1 MSLGRQAKVLNRA
14 QVHGLLGHLEHTR
27 YPLRNRMIAL
37 LSLRAGLRAK
47 EIAGLTWSMVTDS
60 SGQVGA
66 SIHLRDVASKGRS
79 GRIIPLNRELRA
91 ALVELHSSQELSH
104 TRSDRVV
111 ATERGEATSA
121 RIIVHLFRRWYR
133 DLGYDGC
140 SSHSGRRTFV
150 TECARR
156 IGTVGGSLRDVQQ
169 LAGHAS
175 LSTTQ
180 RYIAADVRAQRKVV
194 DLL

>member
-27 YPLRNRMIAL
+27 YPLRNRVIAL

-60 SGQVGA
+60 SGQVGN

-91 ALVELHSSQELSH
+91 ALVELFSSSELDH
-104 TRSDRVV
+104 VRSDRVV
-111 ATERGEATSA
+111 ATERGGTTSA
-121 RIIVHLFRRWYR
+121 RIIVHLFRRWYA

-150 TECARR
+150 TECARK
-156 IGTVGGSLRDVQQ
+156 IGQCGGSLRDVQQ

-180 RYIAADVRAQRKVV
+180 KYIAQDVKAQKRVI